1 MPPRV
6 DTAHRRRRPD
16 ATLLTVL
23 AIFLAGAIGAVAVG
37 VAAPVPSQVAGPGPS
52 SAGRPGFS
60 DDVPT
65 GPDGP
70 FSFLAVTY
78 VDGQREPVRW
88 NPCQPIEYQLDVAHG
103 PPETASAIS
112 GALDLASGASGISFR
127 FDGTVDRGFAAMRH
141 GRYLLDPI
149 RSVYRP
155 VLIEVVPH
163 ATFRTYRVPKRVL
176 AFTHPEKGVQ
186 GHDDQW
192 VSGYVVVDG
201 GVRYARTGRWSME
214 LVIAHELGHLLGLG
228 HVAGAR
234 RADVQPAGRQG
245 RRSPRRST
253 AGDRA
258 TSRGSSGSAPTRA
271 ACRTSASVADHR
283 ARAGRRPKH
292 RRTCRYDVRHDGPRR
307 LLHHHADL
315 LRERRAPY
323 RNRVQRRRHRR
334 DRALPPAPRRGRL
347 PSDGDRRAW
356 AEGAARR
363 RGERRGRQGVGRPAR
378 AEVARGVGA
387 ARHRLRR
394 LHTHHRAAAPRRGG
408 QDPQRRAR
416 QRPRR
421 HLPRATTR
429 ACTASTARRTTRS
442 PSSSRGTS
450 ARSTSGRSS
459 SSARTTTSSGSRRTR
474 TGCSSTTSSIPR
486 RSSRRPGATRCCR

>member
-1 MPPRV
+1 VPPRV

-103 PPETASAIS
+103 PPGQLGDL
-112 GALDLASGASGISFR
+112 GALDLASRASGISFR
-127 FDGTVDRGFAAMRH
+127 FDGTVDRRFAAMRH

-155 VLIEVVPH
+155 VLISGAARHVPH
-163 ATFRTYRVPKRVL
+163 LPRAETGPRV
-176 AFTHPEKGVQ
+176 HPPGEGVQ

-214 LVIAHELGHLLGLG
+214 LVIAHELGHLLGL
-228 HVAGAR
+228 AM
-234 RADVQPAGRQG
+234 
-245 RRSPRRST
+245 
-253 AGDRA
+253 
-258 TSRGSSGSAPTRA
+258 
-271 ACRTSASVADHR
+271 C
-283 ARAGRRPKH
+283 RRP
-292 RRTCRYDVRHDGPRR
+292 
-307 LLHHHADL
+307 
-315 LRERRAPY
+315 
-323 RNRVQRRRHRR
+323 
-334 DRALPPAPRRGRL
+334 
-347 PSDGDRRAW
+347 
-356 AEGAARR
+356 
-363 RGERRGRQGVGRPAR
+363 
-378 AEVARGVGA
+378 
-387 ARHRLRR
+387 
-394 LHTHHRAAAPRRGG
+394 
-408 QDPQRRAR
+408 
-416 QRPRR
+416 
-421 HLPRATTR
+421 
-429 ACTASTARRTTRS
+429 
-442 PSSSRGTS
+442 TS
-450 ARSTSGRSS
+450 
-459 SSARTTTSSGSRRTR
+459 
-474 TGCSSTTSSIPR
+474 
-486 RSSRRPGATRCCR
+486 

>member
-1 MPPRV
+1 VTPTWPPSRPDDPSVRIGTPPRRDVASHRVPPRV
-6 DTAHRRRRPD
+6 DTVHRRRRPD
-16 ATLLTVL
+16 ATLLAVL

-37 VAAPVPSQVAGPGPS
+37 VAPTAPGQVAAPGPS

-88 NPCQPIEYQLDVAHG
+88 NPCQPIEYELDVVHG

-163 ATFRTYRVPKRVL
+163 ATFRTYHVPKRVL
-176 AFTHPEKGVQ
+176 ACTHPEKGVQ
-186 GHDDQW
+186 VHDDQW

-228 HVAGAR
+228 HVQAPDELMFSSQVAKGVIPAPIDGWGPGDLQGLERLGA
-234 RADVQPAGRQG
+234 DQG
-245 RRSPRRST
+245 CLPH
-253 AGDRA
+253 
-258 TSRGSSGSAPTRA
+258 
-271 ACRTSASVADHR
+271 V
-283 ARAGRRPKH
+283 RAG
-292 RRTCRYDVRHDGPRR
+292 G
-307 LLHHHADL
+307 
-315 LRERRAPY
+315 
-323 RNRVQRRRHRR
+323 
-334 DRALPPAPRRGRL
+334 
-347 PSDGDRRAW
+347 
-356 AEGAARR
+356 
-363 RGERRGRQGVGRPAR
+363 
-378 AEVARGVGA
+378 
-387 ARHRLRR
+387 
-394 LHTHHRAAAPRRGG
+394 
-408 QDPQRRAR
+408 
-416 QRPRR
+416 
-421 HLPRATTR
+421 
-429 ACTASTARRTTRS
+429 
-442 PSSSRGTS
+442 
-450 ARSTSGRSS
+450 
-459 SSARTTTSSGSRRTR
+459 
-474 TGCSSTTSSIPR
+474 
-486 RSSRRPGATRCCR
+486 